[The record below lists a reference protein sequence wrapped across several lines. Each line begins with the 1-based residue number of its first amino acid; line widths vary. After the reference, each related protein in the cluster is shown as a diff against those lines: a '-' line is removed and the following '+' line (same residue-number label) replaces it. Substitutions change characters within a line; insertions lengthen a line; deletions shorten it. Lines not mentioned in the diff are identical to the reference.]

1 MSIKLR
7 YIAIAVA
14 LSWAGSANASMK
26 VGDFLEMENDPQSR
40 PYAAL
45 YIEAYM
51 QALTVANGTLRFR
64 GQTAFFCPP
73 GTIALSGDNARNAVK
88 TALKNGSAKES
99 DDIGIILLKEL
110 QSAFPCQ

>member
-7 YIAIAVA
+7 YIAIAAA

-26 VGDFLEMENDPQSR
+26 VGDFLEMDSDPQSR

-64 GQTAFFCPP
+64 GQAAFFCPP
-73 GTIALSGDNARNAVK
+73 ATIALGGDNARNFVK
-88 TALKNGSAKES
+88 TALDSGSAKQS
-99 DDIGIILLKEL
+99 DDLGIILLREL
-110 QSAFPCQ
+110 QSAFPCH